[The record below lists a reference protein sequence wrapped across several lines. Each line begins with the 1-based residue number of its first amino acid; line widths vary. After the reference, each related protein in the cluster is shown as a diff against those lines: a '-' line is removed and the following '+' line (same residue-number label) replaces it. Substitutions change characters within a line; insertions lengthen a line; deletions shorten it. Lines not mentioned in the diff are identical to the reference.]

1 MDLHMPV
8 MDGFEATERL
18 RLIPNLAQVPI
29 IGLTADIQQETKQKC
44 LKAGM
49 TAFLTK
55 PYTVK
60 ALFKALSEIYEEK
73 ESDNMPTEPQNT
85 APLTENKIEP
95 LQDAPNNPTRSFNQ
109 TNQSADE
116 AINIQKALEMLGGRV
131 PLLLKL
137 SRLFINDFS
146 DVSVRLKAALDSGDI
161 SNAQRIAHTTKGSA
175 GNLAAP
181 KLVETAAAI
190 EHSLK
195 ENKIDIEH
203 LMLPFNEAIKDVLV
217 SLDEYIKKSA

>member
-1 MDLHMPV
+1 
-8 MDGFEATERL
+8 
-18 RLIPNLAQVPI
+18 
-29 IGLTADIQQETKQKC
+29 
-44 LKAGM
+44 
-49 TAFLTK
+49 
-55 PYTVK
+55 
-60 ALFKALSEIYEEK
+60 
-73 ESDNMPTEPQNT
+73 MPTEPQNT